1 MAMMYVFLSFFPSSS
16 HICLSH
22 VAELSLIWY
31 SMANFLEDNCLRGC
45 MTIDKYIAV
54 EYVSGDYYYMTSF
67 VRCNQIGEKSLDIQ

>member
-1 MAMMYVFLSFFPSSS
+1 
-16 HICLSH
+16 
-22 VAELSLIWY
+22 
-31 SMANFLEDNCLRGC
+31 